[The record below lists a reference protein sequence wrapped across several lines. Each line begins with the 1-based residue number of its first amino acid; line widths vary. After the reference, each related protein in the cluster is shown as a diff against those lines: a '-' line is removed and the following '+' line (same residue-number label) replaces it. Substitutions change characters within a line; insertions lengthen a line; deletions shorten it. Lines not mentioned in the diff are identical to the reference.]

1 MMKKTIKNISLFTGI
16 VLGSLTLA
24 HAAIIP
30 PGTQL
35 ATNQN
40 IVRHNG
46 SEPASLD
53 VHKVESDVEFDII
66 NDFFSGLIS
75 IGNDGKFNPNLAIR
89 WETNDNK
96 TWVFHLREGIKWSD
110 GSPITAH
117 DVVFSWRRL
126 IDPQMASPYGSYIE
140 NMYIVNAK
148 DILAGKKK
156 ANELGVK
163 ALDNLTVEVT
173 LEQPLSYFLNM
184 LAHPVMVPISQ
195 KAVEKYGEKWTQPN
209 VFVSSGPFKL
219 SEWIVNEKVI
229 GIRNPQYWD
238 NKHTVINKVTYL
250 NVTSET
256 AVVNRYLAGEIDI
269 TKGIPSVLFKSLK
282 TKLGNQVHISPK
294 LGVYYYEFN
303 TQKAPF
309 NDIRVRQALNL
320 ALDKDIITNKVLG
333 QGQKPAYNNTPP
345 NIGGMNLKQPDYA
358 SWTLAKRIEKARQ
371 LLNEAGYNRNNPLK
385 FNLLYNTS
393 EDHKRI
399 AIAVTSMWKKNL
411 GVNAVL
417 QNQEW
422 KTMLDT
428 MHQGNFDLVRYAW
441 IADYDNPASFLNNF
455 VTNSSNNTSLYHND
469 IYDDL
474 ISKAKATNNIEYFQ
488 QAQDILTK
496 DVPSIPIYYYV
507 SAKLIKPYIGG
518 YYISPLGLMSSK
530 DLYVIKH

>member
-1 MMKKTIKNISLFTGI
+1 MKKTIKNLSLFTGI
-16 VLGSLTLA
+16 ILGSLTLS

-35 ATNQN
+35 AINQD
-40 IVRHNG
+40 ITRHNG

-66 NDFFSGLIS
+66 HDFFSGLIDTG
-75 IGNDGKFNPNLAIR
+75 IDGKLNPDLAVS
-89 WETNDNK
+89 WETKDNK
-96 TWVFHLREGIKWSD
+96 VWLFHLREGIKWSD

-140 NMYIVNAK
+140 NMYIANAK

-156 ANELGVK
+156 ADELGVK
-163 ALDNLTVEVT
+163 ALDDMTVEVT
-173 LEQPLSYFLNM
+173 LEQPLAYFLQM
-184 LAHPVMVPISQ
+184 MAHPVMVPISQ

-209 VFVSSGPFKL
+209 VFVGSGPFKL
-219 SEWIVNEKVI
+219 AEWIVNEKVI

-238 NKHTVINKVTYL
+238 NAHTVINKVTYL
-250 NVTSET
+250 AVTSET

-269 TKGIPSVLFKSLK
+269 TKNIPSISFNSLK
-282 TKLGNQVHISPK
+282 TKLGSQVHISPK

-320 ALDKDIITNKVLG
+320 ALDKTIISNKVLG
-333 QGQKPAYNNTPP
+333 QGQKAAYNNTPP
-345 NIGGMNLKQPDYA
+345 NTGGMNLKQPDYA
-358 SWTLAKRIEKARQ
+358 SWTLAKRIEKARK
-371 LLNEAGYNRNNPLK
+371 LLNEAGYNRSNPLK
-385 FNLLYNTS
+385 FKLLYNTS
-393 EDHKRI
+393 EDHKKI
-399 AIAVTSMWKKNL
+399 AIAASSMWKKNL
-411 GVNAVL
+411 GVDAVL

-428 MHQGNFDLVRYAW
+428 MHQSNFDLVRHAW

-455 VTNSSNNTSLYHND
+455 VTNSSNNTSLYSND

-474 ISKAKATNNIEYFQ
+474 MKKAQTTNDIKYFQ
-488 QAQDILTK
+488 QAQDILTR

-507 SAKLIKPYIGG
+507 SARLVKPYIGG
-518 YYISPLGLMSSK
+518 YYINLLGFVSSK
-530 DLYVIKH
+530 DLYIIEH